1 MKGHQFKSW
10 IFELREIL
18 REIKNSHYFLD
29 SWTQFNS
36 VGSFIHIF
44 FHQERFI
51 KLLDPRIWSI
61 LLSRN
66 SQGSTSNRYFTI
78 KGVVLFVVA
87 VLIYRIN
94 NRNMVERKNL
104 YLTGLLPIPRN
115 SIGPRNDTLE
125 ESFGSSNINRL
136 IVSLL
141 YLPKG
146 KKISES
152 CFLDPKESTWVL
164 PITKKCIMP
173 ESNRG
178 SRWWRNWIG
187 KKRDSSCKISNE
199 TVAGIEISFKEKDIK
214 YLEFLFV
221 YYMDDSIRKDHD
233 WELFDRL
240 SPSKRRN
247 IINLNSGQL
256 FEILV
261 KDWICYLMFA
271 FREKIPIEVEGFFKQ
286 QGAGSTIQSNDIE
299 HVSHLFSR
307 GKWAIS
313 LQNCAQFHMW
323 QFRQDLFVSWGKN
336 PHKSDFLRNISRE
349 NWIWLD
355 NVWLVNRDQF
365 FSKVRNVSSN
375 IQYDS
380 TRSSFVQV
388 TDSSQ
393 LKGSSDQSRDRFDSI
408 SNEDSEYHTLI
419 NQREIQQLKE
429 RSILWDPSF
438 LQTERTE
445 IESDRFPKCLSGYS
459 SMSRLFTER
468 EKRMNNHLLP
478 EEIEEFLGN
487 PTRSIRSFFSDR
499 WSELHLGSNPT
510 ERSTR
515 DQKLLKK
522 EQDVSFVP
530 SRRSEN
536 KEIVN
541 IFKIITYLQN
551 TVSIHPIS
559 SDPGCDMV
567 PKDELGS
574 SNKISFLNKNPFF
587 DLFHLFHDQNRGGY
601 TLHHDFESEERF
613 QEMADLFTLSITEP
627 DLVYHKGFAFSI
639 DSYGLDQKQFLN
651 EVFNSRDES
660 KKKSLSVLPPIFYE
674 ENESFYR
681 RIRKKWVRISCG
693 NDLEDPKP
701 KIVVFA
707 SNNIMEAVNQDR
719 LIRNL
724 IQIQYS
730 TYGYIR
736 NVLNRFFLMN
746 RSDRNLEYGIQRDQ
760 IGNDTLNHRTI
771 MKYTINQHL
780 SNLKKSQKKWFDPLI
795 LISRTERSM
804 NRDPNAYRYKWSN
817 GSKNFQEHLE
827 HFVSE
832 QKSRFQVVFDR
843 LRINQYSIDWSEVID
858 KKDLSKSLRF
868 FLSKLLLFLSK
879 LLLFLSN
886 SLPFF
891 FVSFGN
897 IPIHRSEIHIYEL
910 KGPNDQL
917 CNQLLESI
925 GLQIVHLKKLKPFLL
940 DDHNTSQKPKFLIN
954 GGTISPFLVNK
965 IPKWMIDSFHT
976 RNNRRKSFDNTDSYF
991 SMISHDQDNWLN
1003 PVKPFHRSSLISSF
1017 YKANRLRFLNN
1028 PHHFCF
1034 YCNKR
1039 FPFYVEK
1046 ARINNY
1052 DFTYGQFLN
1061 ILFIRNKIFSLCGGK
1076 KKHAFWGRDTISPSP
1091 IESQVSNIFISN
1103 DFPQSGDE
1111 RYNLYKSFQF
1121 AIRSDPL
1128 VRRAIYSIADI
1139 SGTPLTE
1146 GQIVNFERTYC
1157 QPLSDM
1163 NPSDSEEKNLHQY
1176 LNFNSNMGLIHTPC
1190 SEKYLPSEK
1199 RKKRS
1204 LCLKKCV
1211 EKGWMYRTFQR
1222 DSAFSTLSKR
1232 NLFQTYMP
1240 WFLTSTGYKYL
1251 NLIFLDTFS
1260 DLLPILSS
1268 SQKFV
1273 SIFHDIMHGSD
1284 ISWRILQKKLCLPQ
1298 WNLIS
1303 SKCLHNFLLSEE
1315 MIHRN
1320 NESPLISTRLRSPN
1334 VQEFLY
1340 SILFLLLV
1348 AGYLVRTHLLF
1359 VSRAYS
1365 YSELQ
1370 TEFEK
1375 VKSLMIPSYMIE
1387 LRKLLDRYP
1396 TSELN
1401 SFWLKN
1407 LFLVALEQL
1416 GDSLEEI
1423 RGSAFGGN
1431 MLWGG
1436 GPTYGVKSIRSK
1448 KKYLNINLIDIIDLI
1463 SIIPNPINR
1472 IIFSR
1477 NTRHLSHTSKEI
1489 YSLIRKRKNVS
1500 GDWIDDKI
1508 ESWVANSDSIDD
1520 KEREFLVQFSTLTTE
1535 KRIDQILLSL
1545 THSDHLSKNDSG
1557 YQMIEQPGPIY
1568 LRYLVDI
1575 HKKYLMNYEF
1585 NTSCLAERRIFLAH
1599 YQTITYSQTSCGAN
1613 SFHFP
1618 SHGKP
1623 FSLRL
1628 ALSPSRGILVIGSI
1642 GTGRSYLVK
1651 YLATNS
1657 YVPFITVFLNKFLDN
1672 KLKGFLID
1680 DIDIDDSDDIDAS
1693 DAIDDSDDIDR
1704 DLDTELE
1711 LLTMMNALTMDMMS
1725 EIDRFYITLQFEL
1738 AKAMSPCI
1746 IWIPNIHDLD
1756 VNEANYLSLGLLVN
1770 YLSKDCERCS
1780 TRNILVIAS
1789 THIPKKVDPAL
1800 IAPNKL
1806 NTCIKIRRLLI
1817 PQQRKHFFTL
1827 SYTRGFHLEK
1837 KMFHTNGFGSITVG
1851 SNARDLV
1858 ALTNE
1863 ALSIS
1868 ITQKKSIIDTNT
1880 IRSALHRQTWDLR
1893 SQVRSVQDHGILF
1906 YQIGRAVV
1914 QNVLLSNCPLDPISI
1929 YMKKKSCNEGDSYLY
1944 KWYFELGT
1952 SMKKLTRLLY
1962 LLSCSA
1968 GSVAQD
1974 LWSLPGP
1981 DEKNGITS
1989 YGFVENDSDLVH
2001 GLLEVEGALVGSSR
2015 TEKDCGQFD
2024 NDRVTLLLRSE
2035 PGNPLYMM
2043 QNGSCSIVDQRN
2055 LYEKYESEF
2064 EEGEGEGVLDPQ
2076 QIEEDLFN
2084 HIVWAPRIWRPW
2096 GFLFDCIERPNELGF
2111 PYWAGS
2117 FRGKRI
2123 IYDEKDEL
2131 QENDSEFLQSG
2142 TMQYQARDRSSKEQ
2156 GFFRISQF
2164 IWDPADP
2171 LFFLFK
2177 DQPFVSVFS
2186 HREFFADEEMSKGL
2200 LTSQTDPPTSIY
2212 KRWFIKN
2219 TQEKHFE
2226 LLIHRQRWLRTNS
2239 SLSNGFFRSNTPS
2252 ESYQYLSNLFLSNGR
2267 LLDQMTKTLLRK
2279 RWLFP
2284 DEMVVAICSNNESLV

>member
-1 MKGHQFKSW
+1 MKQEAVKRHPLKSW
-10 IFELREIL
+10 ILELREIL
-18 REIKNSHYFLD
+18 REIKNSHNLVD
-29 SWTQFNS
+29 SWTKFDS
-36 VGSFIHIF
+36 VGSLTHIF
-44 FHQERFI
+44 FHQERFM
-51 KLLDPRIWSI
+51 KLFDPRIWSI
-61 LLSRN
+61 LLSRD

-78 KGVVLFVVA
+78 KGVVLLAVA

-104 YLTGLLPIPRN
+104 YLMGLLPIPMN
-115 SIGPRNDTLE
+115 SIGPRNETLE

-152 CFLDPKESTWVL
+152 CFMDPKESTWVL

-173 ESNRG
+173 ESNWG
-178 SRWWRNWIG
+178 SRWWRNRIG
-187 KKRDSSCKISNE
+187 KKRDYSCKISNE

-214 YLEFLFV
+214 YLESPFV
-221 YYMDDSIRKDHD
+221 SYTDDPIRKDHD

-240 SPSKRRN
+240 SPRKKRN
-247 IINLNSGQL
+247 ISNLNSGQL

-261 KDWICYLMFA
+261 KHWICYLMSA
-271 FREKIPIEVEGFFKQ
+271 FREKRPIEVEGFFKQ

-299 HVSHLFSR
+299 HVSHLLSR
-307 GKWAIS
+307 NKWGIS

-336 PHKSDFLRNISRE
+336 PHESDFLRNVSRE

-355 NVWLVNRDQF
+355 NVWLVNKDRF

-375 IQYDS
+375 MQYDS
-380 TRSSFVQV
+380 TRSIFVQV

-393 LKGSSDQSRDRFDSI
+393 LKGSSDQSRDHFDSI

-445 IESDRFPKCLSGYS
+445 IESDRFPKCLSGDS

-468 EKRMNNHLLP
+468 EKKMNNHLLP
-478 EEIEEFLGN
+478 EEIEEFIGN
-487 PTRSIRSFFSDR
+487 PTRSIRSFFSDHL
-499 WSELHLGSNPT
+499 SELHLGSNPT
-510 ERSTR
+510 EGSTR

-522 EQDVSFVP
+522 QQDFSFVP

-536 KEIVN
+536 KEMVD
-541 IFKIITYLQN
+541 IFKIITYLQK

-567 PKDELGS
+567 PKDEPDMDS
-574 SNKISFLNKNPFF
+574 SNKISFLN
-587 DLFHLFHDQNRGGY
+587 QN
-601 TLHHDFESEERF
+601 S
-613 QEMADLFTLSITEP
+613 
-627 DLVYHKGFAFSI
+627 
-639 DSYGLDQKQFLN
+639 
-651 EVFNSRDES
+651 FN
-660 KKKSLSVLPPIFYE
+660 V
-674 ENESFYR
+674 
-681 RIRKKWVRISCG
+681 
-693 NDLEDPKP
+693 
-701 KIVVFA
+701 
-707 SNNIMEAVNQDR
+707 SNQ
-719 LIRNL
+719 
-724 IQIQYS
+724 
-730 TYGYIR
+730 
-736 NVLNRFFLMN
+736 FFLMN
-746 RSDRNLEYGIQRDQ
+746 RSDRNFEYGIQRDQ

-795 LISRTERSM
+795 SRTERSV
-804 NRDPNAYRYKWSN
+804 NRDPDAYRYKWSN

-832 QKSRFQVVFDR
+832 QKSRFQVVFDQ

-858 KKDLSKSLRF
+858 KQDFSKSLRF
-868 FLSKLLLFLSK
+868 FLSKSLLFLSK
-879 LLLFLSN
+879 

-891 FVSFGN
+891 FVSIGN

-925 GLQIVHLKKLKPFLL
+925 GVQIVHLNKLKSFLL
-940 DDHNTSQKPKFLIN
+940 DDHDTSQKSKFLIN
-954 GGTISPFLVNK
+954 GGRISPFLFNK
-965 IPKWMIDSFHT
+965 IPKRMIDSFHT

-991 SMISHDQDNWLN
+991 SMISHDRDNWLN
-1003 PVKPFHRSSLISSF
+1003 PAKPFHRSSLISSF

-1028 PHHFCF
+1028 PHHFWL

-1052 DFTYGQFLN
+1052 DLTYGQFLN
-1061 ILFIRNKIFSLCGGK
+1061 ILFIRNKIFSLCVGKGK
-1076 KKHAFWGRDTISPSP
+1076 KKHVFGERDTISP
-1091 IESQVSNIFISN
+1091 IESQVSNIFIPN
-1103 DFPQSGDE
+1103 DFLQSGDE
-1111 RYNLYKSFQF
+1111 TYNLYKSFHF
-1121 AIRSDPL
+1121 PIRSAPF
-1128 VRRAIYSIADI
+1128 VRRALYSIADI

-1163 NPSDSEEKNLHQY
+1163 NPSDSERKNLHQY
-1176 LNFNSNMGLIHTPC
+1176 FNFNSNMGLIHTPY
-1190 SEKYLPSEK
+1190 SEKYLPSKK

-1211 EKGWMYRTFQR
+1211 EKRQMYRTFRR
-1222 DSAFSTLSKR
+1222 DSAFSNLSKW

-1240 WFLTSTGYKYL
+1240 WFLTSTGCKYL
-1251 NLIFLDTFS
+1251 NLTLLDTFS
-1260 DLLPILSS
+1260 GLLPILSS

-1284 ISWRILQKKLCLPQ
+1284 ISRPILQKKLWKNRPQ

-1303 SKCLHNFLLSEE
+1303 EISSKCLHDLLLSEE
-1315 MIHRN
+1315 MIRRN
-1320 NESPLISTRLRSPN
+1320 NESPVPLNWAHLRSPN
-1334 VQEFLY
+1334 ARELLY

-1348 AGYLVRTHLLF
+1348 VGYLVRTHLLF
-1359 VSRAYS
+1359 VSRAS
-1365 YSELQ
+1365 SELQ

-1375 VKSLMIPSYMIE
+1375 IKSLMIPSYMIE
-1387 LRKLLDRYP
+1387 LRKLLDGYP

-1407 LFLVALEQL
+1407 LFLVALKQL

-1423 RGSAFGGN
+1423 RGSASGG
-1431 MLWGG
+1431 
-1436 GPTYGVKSIRSK
+1436 KSIRSK
-1448 KKYLNINLIDIIDLI
+1448 KKYLNRNLIDIMDLI

-1472 IIFSR
+1472 ITFSR
-1477 NTRHLSHTSKEI
+1477 NTRHLSRTSKEI
-1489 YSLIRKRKNVS
+1489 YSLIRKRKNVN
-1500 GDWIDDKI
+1500 GGWIDDKI

-1520 KEREFLVQFSTLTTE
+1520 EEEREFLVQFSTLTTE

-1557 YQMIEQPGPIY
+1557 YQMIEQPGSVY

-1575 HKKYLMNYEF
+1575 HKKNLMNYEF
-1585 NTSCLAERRIFLAH
+1585 NRSCLAERRIFLAH

-1613 SFHFP
+1613 RFHFP

-1657 YVPFITVFLNKFLDN
+1657 YVPFITVFPNKFLDN
-1672 KLKGFLID
+1672 RPKGYRID
-1680 DIDIDDSDDIDAS
+1680 DINIDDIHIDDSDDIDDS
-1693 DAIDDSDDIDR
+1693 EDIDD
-1704 DLDTELE
+1704 DLDTEL
-1711 LLTMMNALTMDMMS
+1711 LTMTNALTMYMTPK
-1725 EIDRFYITLQFEL
+1725 IDRFDITLRFEL

-1746 IWIPNIHDLD
+1746 IWIPNIHDLYA
-1756 VNEANYLSLGLLVN
+1756 NESNYLSLGLLVN
-1770 YLSKDCERCS
+1770 HLSRDCERCS

-1789 THIPKKVDPAL
+1789 THIPRKVDPAL
-1800 IAPNKL
+1800 IAPNKS

-1827 SYTRGFHLEK
+1827 SYTRGFHLEN
-1837 KMFHTNGFGSITVG
+1837 KMFHTNGFGSITMG

-1880 IRSALHRQTWDLR
+1880 IRSALHKKTWDLR
-1893 SQVRSVQDHGILF
+1893 AHVRSVQDHGILF
-1906 YQIGRAVV
+1906 YQIGRAVA
-1914 QNVLLSNCPLDPISI
+1914 QNVLLSNCLIDPISI
-1929 YMKKKSCNEGDSYLY
+1929 YMKKNLCKEGDSYLY

-1952 SMKKLTRLLY
+1952 SMKKLTILLY

-1974 LWSLPGP
+1974 LWSPPGP
-1981 DEKNGITS
+1981 DEKNGNTS

-2015 TEKDCGQFD
+2015 TEKDCSQFD

-2035 PGNPLYMM
+2035 PRNPLDMM
-2043 QNGSCSIVDQRN
+2043 QNGSCSIVDQRF
-2055 LYEKYESEF
+2055 LYEKTEF
-2064 EEGEGEGVLDPQ
+2064 EEGEGEGALDPQ
-2076 QIEEDLFN
+2076 QLEEDLFN
-2084 HIVWAPRIWRPW
+2084 HIVWAPRIWHPC
-2096 GFLFDCIERPNELGF
+2096 GNLLDCIERPNELGF
-2111 PYWAGS
+2111 PYWARS
-2117 FRGKRI
+2117 FRGKWI
-2123 IYDEKDEL
+2123 IYHKEDEL
-2131 QENDSEFLQSG
+2131 QENDSEFLQSE
-2142 TMQYQARDRSSKEQ
+2142 TLQYQTRDRSSKEQ

-2171 LFFLFK
+2171 LDNELFK

-2186 HREFFADEEMSKGL
+2186 RREFFADQEMLKGL
-2200 LTSQTDPPTSIY
+2200 LILTSKKKTPTSIY
-2212 KRWFIKN
+2212 KRWLIKN
-2219 TQEKHFE
+2219 KQEKHKHFE

-2239 SLSNGFFRSNTPS
+2239 SLSNGSFRSNTLS
-2252 ESYQYLSNLFLSNGR
+2252 ESYQYLSNLFLSNGT

-2284 DEMVVAICSNNESLV
+2284 DEMKHLIHVIVTGERFPIP

>member
-1 MKGHQFKSW
+1 MKGHQFQSW
-10 IFELREIL
+10 IFELREI
-18 REIKNSHYFLD
+18 KNSRYFLD

-36 VGSFIHIF
+36 AGSFIHIF
-44 FHQERFI
+44 FHQESFL
-51 KLLDPRIWSI
+51 KLLDSRIWSI

-78 KGVVLFVVA
+78 KDVVLFVVA

-94 NRNMVERKNL
+94 NRKMVERKDL
-104 YLTGLLPIPRN
+104 YLTGLLPIPMN

-125 ESFGSSNINRL
+125 DSKDSSNINRF
-136 IVSLL
+136 IVPLL

-152 CFLDPKESTWVL
+152 SFLDPKESTRVL
-164 PITKKCIMP
+164 PITKKKCFMP
-173 ESNRG
+173 ESNWG

-199 TVAGIEISFKEKDIK
+199 TVAGIEISFKEKDIR

-221 YYMDDSIRKDHD
+221 YYMDDPIRKDHD
-233 WELFDRL
+233 WEFFDRL
-240 SPSKRRN
+240 SPRKRRN

-261 KDWICYLMFA
+261 KDWIYYLMFA
-271 FREKIPIEVEGFFKQ
+271 FREKIPIEAEGFFKQ
-286 QGAGSTIQSNDIE
+286 QGAGSTAQSNDIE
-299 HVSHLFSR
+299 HVSHLFLR
-307 GKWAIS
+307 NKRAIS

-336 PHKSDFLRNISRE
+336 PHESDFLRGISRE

-355 NVWLVNRDQF
+355 NVWLVNTDRF
-365 FSKVRNVSSN
+365 FSKIRNVSSN

-380 TRSSFVQV
+380 TSTRSSFIQV

-393 LKGSSDQSRDRFDSI
+393 WKGSSDQSRDHFDSI
-408 SNEDSEYHTLI
+408 RNEDSEYHTLI

-429 RSILWDPSF
+429 RSILCWDPSF

-445 IESDRFPKCLSGYS
+445 IESERFPKCLSGYS
-459 SMSRLFTER
+459 SMCRLFVER
-468 EKRMNNHLLP
+468 EKQIIIHLLP

-487 PTRSIRSFFSDR
+487 PTRANRSFFSDR
-499 WSELHLGSNPT
+499 WSELYLGSNPT

-522 EQDVSFVP
+522 EQDVSFVL
-530 SRRSEN
+530 SGRSEN
-536 KEIVN
+536 KEMVN
-541 IFKIITYLQN
+541 ILKIIMYLQN

-559 SDPGCDMV
+559 SDPGWDMV
-567 PKDELGS
+567 PKDELSS
-574 SNKISFLNKNPFF
+574 SNNISLLNQNPFF
-587 DLFHLFHDQNRGGY
+587 CLFHLFHDRNRGGY

-639 DSYGLDQKQFLN
+639 DSSGLDQKQFLN

-660 KKKSLSVLPPIFYE
+660 KNKSLLVLPPLFYE

-681 RIRKKWVRISCG
+681 RIIKKWGRTSCG

-707 SNNIMEAVNQDR
+707 SNNIMEAVNQYR

-736 NVLNRFFLMN
+736 NVLNRFIKKN
-746 RSDRNLEYGIQRDQ
+746 RFDRNFEYGVQRYQ

-780 SNLKKSQKKWFDPLI
+780 SNLKKSQKNQKKWFDPLI
-795 LISRTERSM
+795 LIYRIERSM
-804 NRDPNAYRYKWSN
+804 NRDSNAYRYKWSN
-817 GSKNFQEHLE
+817 GSKNCQEHLE
-827 HFVSE
+827 HLISE
-832 QKSRFQVVFDR
+832 QNSHFQVVFDR

-858 KKDLSKSLRF
+858 KKDLYKSLCF
-868 FLSKLLLFLSK
+868 FLSKLLLFLLLFLSK
-879 LLLFLSN
+879 FLLFLSN

-891 FVSFGN
+891 FVSFGS
-897 IPIHRSEIHIYEL
+897 IPIHRSEIHIDEL
-910 KGPNDQL
+910 KGPNDPL
-917 CNQLLESI
+917 WNQLLESI
-925 GLQIVHLKKLKPFLL
+925 GLQIVHLKKLKPLLL
-940 DDHNTSQKPKFLIN
+940 DGHDTSQKSKFLIN
-954 GGTISPFLVNK
+954 GGTISPFFFNK

-976 RNNRRKSFDNTDSYF
+976 RKNRRKSFDNTDSYF

-1028 PHHFCF
+1028 RYHFCF

-1039 FPFYVEK
+1039 FPFFVEG
-1046 ARINNY
+1046 ACINNY

-1061 ILFIRNKIFSLCGGK
+1061 ILFIRNQIFSLCGGK
-1076 KKHAFWGRDTISPSP
+1076 KKHAFLERDTIPP
-1091 IESQVSNIFISN
+1091 IESQVSNILIPN

-1111 RYNLYKSFQF
+1111 GYNLYKSFHF
-1121 AIRSDPL
+1121 PIRSDPF

-1157 QPLSDM
+1157 QPLSEM
-1163 NPSDSEEKNLHQY
+1163 NLPDSEGKNLHQY
-1176 LNFNSNMGLIHTPC
+1176 LHFNSNMGLIHTPC

-1204 LCLKKCV
+1204 PCLKKCL
-1211 EKGWMYRTFQR
+1211 ENGQMYRTFQR
-1222 DSAFSTLSKR
+1222 DSAFSTLSKW
-1232 NLFQTYMP
+1232 NLFQTYIP

-1251 NLIFLDTFS
+1251 NFLFLDTFS

-1284 ISWRILQKKLCLPQ
+1284 ISWRILHKKLCLPQ

-1303 SKCLHNFLLSEE
+1303 EISSKCLHNLLLSEE
-1315 MIHRN
+1315 IFHRN
-1320 NESPLISTRLRSPN
+1320 NESLLISTHLRSLN
-1334 VQEFLY
+1334 VWEFLY
-1340 SILFLLLV
+1340 STLFLLLV
-1348 AGYLVRTHLLF
+1348 AAYIVRTHLLF
-1359 VSRAYS
+1359 VSRAYR
-1365 YSELQ
+1365 ELQ

-1416 GDSLEEI
+1416 GDSL
-1423 RGSAFGGN
+1423 RSKKK
-1431 MLWGG
+1431 
-1436 GPTYGVKSIRSK
+1436 GVKSIRSK
-1448 KKYLNINLIDIIDLI
+1448 KKYLNLIDLI

-1472 IIFSR
+1472 IAFSR
-1477 NTRHLSHTSKEI
+1477 NTRHLSHTSKAM
-1489 YSLIRKRKNVS
+1489 YSLIRKRKNVN

-1508 ESWVANSDSIDD
+1508 ESWVSNSDSIDD

-1545 THSDHLSKNDSG
+1545 THSDHLSKNNSG
-1557 YQMIEQPGPIY
+1557 YQMIEQPGAIY

-1599 YQTITYSQTSCGAN
+1599 YQTITYSQTPCGAN

-1628 ALSPSRGILVIGSI
+1628 GLPPPRGILVIGSI

-1672 KLKGFLID
+1672 KPKGFLF
-1680 DIDIDDSDDIDAS
+1680 DDSDDIE
-1693 DAIDDSDDIDR
+1693 DSDDIDR
-1704 DLDTELE
+1704 DLDAELE
-1711 LLTMMNALTMDMMS
+1711 LLTMMNALTLDMMP
-1725 EIDRFYITLQFEL
+1725 EIDQFYITLQFEL

-1756 VNEANYLSLGLLVN
+1756 VNESNYLSLGLLVN
-1770 YLSKDCERCS
+1770 YLSRDCERCS

-1789 THIPKKVDPAL
+1789 THIPQKVDPAL

-1827 SYTRGFHLEK
+1827 SYTRGFHLK
-1837 KMFHTNGFGSITVG
+1837 KMMFHTNGLGSITMG
-1851 SNARDLV
+1851 SNVRDLV

-1868 ITQKKSIIDTNT
+1868 IIQKKSIIDTNI

-1906 YQIGRAVV
+1906 YQIGRAVS
-1914 QNVLLSNCPLDPISI
+1914 QNVLLSNCSIDPISI

-1952 SMKKLTRLLY
+1952 SMKELTILLY

-1989 YGFVENDSDLVH
+1989 YGLVENDSDLVH

-2015 TEKDCGQFD
+2015 TEKGCSQFD
-2024 NDRVTLLLRSE
+2024 NDRVTLLLRPE
-2035 PGNPLYMM
+2035 PRNPLNMIK
-2043 QNGSCSIVDQRN
+2043 NGSCSIVDQRF

-2064 EEGEGEGVLDPQ
+2064 EEGGGVLDPQ

-2111 PYWAGS
+2111 PYWARS

-2123 IYDEKDEL
+2123 IYDEEDEL
-2131 QENDSEFLQSG
+2131 QENDSEFLQGG
-2142 TMQYQARDRSSKEQ
+2142 TMQYQTRDRSSKEQ

-2164 IWDPADP
+2164 IWDPTDP

-2186 HREFFADEEMSKGL
+2186 HREFFADEEMSRGL
-2200 LTSQTDPPTSIY
+2200 LTSQTDLPTSIY

-2239 SLSNGFFRSNTPS
+2239 SLSNGFFRSNTLS
-2252 ESYQYLSNLFLSNGR
+2252 ESYQYLSNLFLSNGT